1 MHEEIKK
8 AYSYATNLLEIKS
21 YSESKLRDKLSA
33 RFSAEASGEVVA
45 RLTAE
50 GYLNDRRFA
59 RRAAEYMAEVKK
71 FGAYRIKKELFVK
84 GISRDLIEE
93 VMADIETDD
102 TENIK
107 IRIQKKYSACLETP
121 AGEQKIIT
129 AMTRYG
135 FKYGDIVKAIKE
147 MKAADASAL

>member
-8 AYSYATNLLEIKS
+8 AYTYATNLLEIKS
-21 YSESKLRDKLSA
+21 YSVAKLRDKILSRYSSDA
-33 RFSAEASGEVVA
+33 ADEVIN
-45 RLTAE
+45 RLITE
-50 GYLNDRRFA
+50 GYLNDRKFA
-59 RRAAEYMAEVKK
+59 RHAAEYMAEVKK

-84 GISRDLIEE
+84 GIAKDLIEE

-102 TENIK
+102 VDNI
-107 IRIQKKYSACLETP
+107 IARIKKKYSGNLETP

-135 FKYGDIVKAIKE
+135 FKYSDIIKAIKR
-147 MKAADASAL
+147 MKEELITL